1 MATNAIREQKEKQV
15 EEIKALL
22 SSAKSFVLVNYSGLT
37 VAQDTELRTE
47 YRKNNVKYHVFKN
60 RLLKIA
66 LNELGYTQFDD
77 ALNGPTAIALGIED
91 IAAPAKVAATKA
103 AAFKKM
109 ELKCGMIMDDQLFL
123 DKEGCK
129 VLATLPAKEVLIAQL
144 LGMLQAPI
152 ASFARAIDAIAQK
165 QA

>member
-1 MATNAIREQKEKQV
+1 
-15 EEIKALL
+15 
-22 SSAKSFVLVNYSGLT
+22 
-37 VAQDTELRTE
+37 
-47 YRKNNVKYHVFKN
+47 
-60 RLLKIA
+60 
-66 LNELGYTQFDD
+66 
-77 ALNGPTAIALGIED
+77 
-91 IAAPAKVAATKA
+91 
-103 AAFKKM
+103 M

>member
-91 IAAPAKVAATKA
+91 IAATKA

-109 ELKCGMIMDDQLFL
+109 ELKCGMIMDDKLFL
-123 DKEGCK
+123 DKDGCK